1 MKLQRKLYWLLLVAL
16 ALLSPAAYANPA
28 QAPTFKAIPPGSKV
42 VLMPIDVELFS
53 ISAGGVFEPQAE
65 WTSQAMENLKGAF
78 HNRQHKNAIAFSE
91 FPDGPDEAIESL
103 NRLHGAV
110 GEAINLHYFG
120 PLNLPTKE
128 SRLEWTLGPDVS
140 AIRQKTGADY
150 ALFTFMRDSY
160 ASGERVATMVVAAM
174 FGVGLPG
181 GAQVGYVSLVDLST
195 GDILWFNRLIRG
207 TGDLRN
213 TGAAKESLD
222 ALLDNFPD

>member
-1 MKLQRKLYWLLLVAL
+1 MEPQKNLHRLWLIVLLF
-16 ALLSPAAYANPA
+16 LSPAAFASPA
-28 QAPTFKAIPPGSKV
+28 QAPTFKLLPPGAKV
-42 VLMPIDVELFS
+42 VLMPMDVELFS

-65 WTSQAMENLKGAF
+65 WTSQAIENLKTVF
-78 HNRQHKNAIAFSE
+78 HNRQSKNTVVFSE
-91 FPDGPDEAIESL
+91 LPDEPDETVDSF

-110 GEAINLHYFG
+110 GAAINLHYFG

-128 SRLEWTLGPDVS
+128 KRLEWTLGPDVA

-160 ASGERVATMVVAAM
+160 ASSERVATMVVAAV
-174 FGVGLPG
+174 FGIGLQG

-207 TGDLRN
+207 SGDLRN
-213 TGAAKESLD
+213 ISSAKESLD
-222 ALLDNFPD
+222 SLLDNFPN